1 MDRLQTGMRCARPRT
16 GWLCSER
23 LKQPRTSRVAI
34 YWASV
39 MCRAQRMLKKAN
51 PGHGLFTLLPA
62 GKRWCTIKLQSSF
75 FPQAPRFPQ
84 RRVSYYLV
92 FVYPFIEFW
101 YVSNIK
107 RLDLWFNFLNANKW
121 TLYMKE
127 IQLKWK
133 ALKTCFKIYKNRSK
147 SNMCLFSTKIFTYP
161 VLLFLPRWKIQN
173 LLKLIKSY

>member
-1 MDRLQTGMRCARPRT
+1 MCTAQDRMALQREIKTTQNITGSHLLSISDVQSPKDAEKGQSRPRPVHSAASWQEMMYHQT
-16 GWLCSER
+16 TEQLLSSGASISTKKSFLLLSICLSIYRILC
-23 LKQPRTSRVAI
+23 
-34 YWASV
+34 
-39 MCRAQRMLKKAN
+39 
-51 PGHGLFTLLPA
+51 
-62 GKRWCTIKLQSSF
+62 
-75 FPQAPRFPQ
+75 
-84 RRVSYYLV
+84 
-92 FVYPFIEFW
+92 
-101 YVSNIK
+101 VSNIK